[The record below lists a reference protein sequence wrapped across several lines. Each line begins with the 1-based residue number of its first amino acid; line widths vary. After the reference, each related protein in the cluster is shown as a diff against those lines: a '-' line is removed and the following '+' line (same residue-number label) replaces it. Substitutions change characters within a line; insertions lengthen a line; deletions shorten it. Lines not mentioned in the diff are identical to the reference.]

1 MNFEEL
7 GKNAKKASYVLSQA
21 STNLKNE
28 ALLRISENLVAY
40 HKGIMEANAKDIQV
54 AKENGM
60 SESMLDR
67 LYLDEKRITDIAN
80 GVKEVAMLDDPVGE
94 VTHAW
99 LRPNGLS
106 ITEKRVPLGV
116 VGMIYEARPNV
127 TADAAALCLKS
138 GNAVI
143 LRGSKDAINSNM
155 QMVAVMKLSL
165 REVGLDEDCISLV
178 EDTSREAATQFM
190 KMNEYMDVLIP
201 RGGKGLIQSAVQNA
215 TVPVIETGTGNCH
228 VYVDESANLDNATKI
243 IINAKTSRVSVCNA
257 CESILVHESLKD
269 TYLKDLLNALHEN
282 KVEIRGD
289 ENCIA
294 LCPEFVVEA
303 NEEDWGSEYLDYIV
317 SVKVVKDTDEAI
329 THINKYNTGHSDC
342 IVSDSYIN
350 IQKFLNAV
358 DSACVYVNAS
368 TRFSDGNE
376 LGFGAEI
383 GISTQKLHARGPMGL
398 KALTTTKY
406 LIEGNGQ
413 VR

>member
-28 ALLRISENLVAY
+28 ALLKISENLIAY
-40 HKGIMEANAKDIQV
+40 HKGIIEANAKDI
-54 AKENGM
+54 ATARENGM

-80 GVKEVAMLDDPVGE
+80 GVKEVALLDDPIGE

-143 LRGSKDAINSNM
+143 LRGSKDAIHSNM

-178 EDTSREAATQFM
+178 EDTSREAATEFM
-190 KMNEYMDVLIP
+190 KMNQYMDVLIP

-228 VYVDESANLDNATKI
+228 VYVDESANLEHATKI

-289 ENCIA
+289 ENCKS
-294 LCPEFVVEA
+294 LCPDFVVEA
-303 NEEDWGSEYLDYIV
+303 TEEDWGTEYLDYIV
-317 SVKVVKDTDEAI
+317 SVKVVKDSDEAI
-329 THINKYNTGHSDC
+329 SHINRYNTGHSDC
-342 IVSDSYIN
+342 IVSDSYLN